1 MEIAMSA
8 PISQKKGWGGARLD
22 GRLGAQDVNHH
33 VFRMPAAIASGDE
46 LLLQNH

>member
-33 VFRMPAAIASGDE
+33 VFRMPAAIPSSTA
-46 LLLQNH
+46 LLLQSY